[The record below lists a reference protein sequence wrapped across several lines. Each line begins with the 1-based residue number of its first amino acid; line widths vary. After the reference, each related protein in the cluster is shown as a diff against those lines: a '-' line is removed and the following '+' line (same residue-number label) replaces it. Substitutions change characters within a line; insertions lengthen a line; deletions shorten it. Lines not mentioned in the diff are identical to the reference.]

1 MKRFY
6 KLVTSF
12 PGPNGHLIHLDGK
25 PVKTPSGQEIVV
37 PSEALAGHVV
47 LEWAAQKDVID
58 PQTMPLTQI
67 LITALERGDQD
78 RDAIRDQV
86 LQYLNTDLLCYRTD
100 MPEVL
105 SARQAATWDPW
116 LKWFAERSGV
126 QLETTFKLVALMQ
139 PAGAHDYARGVIDK
153 AARWDFTAIQM
164 VTALS
169 GSVVLALAF
178 AAGDATPEDIFAA
191 SYVDELYRAGLYN
204 EELHGR
210 DPHQEKTQRAF
221 LQDLQALRLFLD
233 SLD

>member
-6 KLVTSF
+6 KLVTAAPAGQGYF
-12 PGPNGHLIHLDGK
+12 IHLDGK
-25 PVKTPSGQEIVV
+25 PVKTPSGQEIIV
-37 PSEALAGHVV
+37 PGETLAGHVV
-47 LEWAAQKDVID
+47 LEWAAQTDVID

-67 LITALERGDQD
+67 LITALERGEQD

-86 LQYLNTDLLCYRTD
+86 LEYLNTDLLCYRTD

-105 SARQAATWDPW
+105 SKRQAATWDPW
-116 LKWFAERSGV
+116 LTWFAGQSGV
-126 QLETTFKLVALMQ
+126 MLETTFKLAALTQ
-139 PAGAHDYARGVIDK
+139 PAAAHDFVRQKIDA

-178 AAGDATPEDIFAA
+178 ADGKAMPEDVFAA
-191 SYVDELYRAGLYN
+191 AHVDELYRAGLYN

-210 DPHQEKTQRAF
+210 DPHQEKTQNAF
-221 LQDLQALRLFLD
+221 LKDLQALRLFLD
-233 SLD
+233 SLA